1 MRGRSGGG
9 DPDFGSDSFLD
20 IIANLVGVLIVLI
33 VLAGLRAGRAPVESE
48 LTDETEPPSATP
60 AALPVVSEPEPVTP
74 PALPVAPAPEP
85 PIVVATEPVEEQGM
99 TLDAARR
106 QIAAA
111 QEQVAALQTRLDGLD
126 IESSQNEVGTLQRE
140 LAARATRVRTL
151 RAELERSTTQSG
163 LLVAELKNVDREYQQ
178 LRMRLVETNTR
189 LEQMLG
195 RKRPE
200 KQLELRINPVGRRST
215 GEEILF
221 RVEDGRVVHLPVS
234 ELVETAVRL
243 ERNSMASIM
252 SGRTRRGVAG
262 PVDGITFTY
271 EYGVATVPTYS
282 SSGQQSYSARI
293 RLRGLVKTLPGAPS
307 EPIGRALANG
317 GIVERLLLQAKPG
330 TVVRLAVSTDSFADA
345 RRIAAYA
352 RDLNFTVASRPI
364 EPGTDLPVHL
374 SDRSNAIAQ

>member
-1 MRGRSGGG
+1 MRRRFGGG

-20 IIANLVGVLIVLI
+20 IIANLVGILIVLI
-33 VLAGLRAGRAPVESE
+33 VLAGLRAGRAPVELE
-48 LTDETEPPSATP
+48 LITETESPMTA
-60 AALPVVSEPEPVTP
+60 PVASEPEQEVIQPVVP
-74 PALPVAPAPEP
+74 PAPQVEPEP
-85 PIVVATEPVEEQGM
+85 PILVATEPVEEQGM
-99 TLDAARR
+99 TLDEARQR
-106 QIAAA
+106 IAVA
-111 QEQVAALQTRLDGLD
+111 QQQVAALRAHLDSLD
-126 IESSQNEVGTLQRE
+126 IESSQSEVGKLQQQLADR
-140 LAARATRVRTL
+140 AARVRAL
-151 RAELERSTTQSG
+151 QANLERSTAQSG
-163 LLVAELKNVDREYQQ
+163 LLAAELRNVDSEYQQ
-178 LRMRLVETNTR
+178 LRIRLVEINAQ
-189 LEQMLG
+189 LQDMHG
-195 RKRPE
+195 RRRPE
-200 KQLELRINPVGRRST
+200 EQLELRINPVGRRST

-262 PVDGITFTY
+262 PVDGVTFTY
-271 EYGVATVPTYS
+271 EYGVATVPMYS
-282 SSGQQSYSARI
+282 ASGSQSYSAQV

-307 EPIGRALANG
+307 EPIGKALANG

-352 RDLNFTVASRPI
+352 RDLNFAVASRPI
-364 EPGTDLPVHL
+364 EPGSDLPVHL

>member
-20 IIANLVGVLIVLI
+20 IIANLVGILIVLI
-33 VLAGLRAGRAPVESE
+33 VLAGLRAGRAPVERELAVESE
-48 LTDETEPPSATP
+48 LPAVTP
-60 AALPVVSEPEPVTP
+60 APQPVISEPEPV
-74 PALPVAPAPEP
+74 LPVAAPEPEP
-85 PIVVATEPVEEQGM
+85 PIVVASEPVEEQGM
-99 TLDAARR
+99 TLDEARR

-111 QEQVAALQTRLDGLD
+111 QEQVAALQARFDGLD
-126 IESSQNEVGTLQRE
+126 VELSLKEVDALQGK
-140 LAARATRVRTL
+140 LAARAARVRAL
-151 RAELERSTTQSG
+151 QAELERSTAQFG
-163 LLVAELKNVDREYQQ
+163 LLVAELKNVDSEYER
-178 LRMRLVETNTR
+178 LRMRLMETNTK
-189 LEQMLG
+189 LEQMHG

-262 PVDGITFTY
+262 PVDGVTFTY
-271 EYGVATVPTYS
+271 EYGVGTVPTYS
-282 SSGQQSYSARI
+282 RSGQQSYSARV

-307 EPIGRALANG
+307 EPIEKALANG
-317 GIVERLLLQAKPG
+317 GIVERLLVQAERG
-330 TVVRLAVSTDSFADA
+330 TVIRLAVSTDSFADA

-352 RDLNFTVASRPI
+352 RDLNFGVASRPI

>member
-1 MRGRSGGG
+1 
-9 DPDFGSDSFLD
+9 
-20 IIANLVGVLIVLI
+20 
-33 VLAGLRAGRAPVESE
+33 
-48 LTDETEPPSATP
+48 
-60 AALPVVSEPEPVTP
+60 
-74 PALPVAPAPEP
+74 
-85 PIVVATEPVEEQGM
+85 VATEPVEEQGI
-99 TLDAARR
+99 TLDEARR
-106 QIAAA
+106 QITAA
-111 QEQVAALQTRLDGLD
+111 QEQVAALQARLAGLD
-126 IESSQNEVGTLQRE
+126 IESSQAEVGTLQRE
-140 LAARATRVRTL
+140 LAARAACVRAL
-151 RAELERSTTQSG
+151 QAELERSTTQSG
-163 LLVAELKNVDREYQQ
+163 LLVTELKNVDREYQQ
-178 LRMRLVETNTR
+178 LRMRLVETNTK
-189 LEQMLG
+189 LEQMHG

-262 PVDGITFTY
+262 PVDGVTFSY

-282 SSGQQSYSARI
+282 ASGSQSYSARV

-307 EPIGRALANG
+307 EPIGKALANG
-317 GIVERLLLQAKPG
+317 GIVERLLVQAEPG
-330 TVVRLAVSTDSFADA
+330 TVIRLAVSTDSFADA

-352 RDLNFTVASRPI
+352 RDLNFSVASRPI